1 MLNRRQ
7 LIGGAAAALVNR
19 WSCALGDLGLS
30 YPRARYDR
38 AIVIDALGGL
48 GEFDPDAADDA
59 PLSAR
64 ALADVRAAGVTAI
77 NLTINNVGNGPNK
90 FIGAVR
96 NIAGMEHELA
106 AHPDVLMKILRGSD
120 IQAAKSAK
128 RLGIIYGCQD
138 TTMLEGDLKNLGVF
152 ADLGVRIVQPTYN
165 VRNLMGDGCIEKAD
179 GGLSKMGYDFIA
191 QMNRLNLLLDLSH
204 AGPRTIAEGIAAS
217 QAPMA
222 ITHTGCRALVDLPRN
237 TRDSELKALAARGGV
252 AGIYFMP
259 FLRESAQPHAE
270 DLIRHIEYAVN
281 VCGEDHVGIG
291 TDGSISGVPLTDAY
305 RESFRKE
312 EAARIKAGVAAPGE
326 SADVLTIVPEY
337 NDPLRFNR
345 LAGDLARRGWPSS
358 RIDKLLGA
366 NFARLFAEVWDAPG
380 VAAPRI
386 ATPGAA
392 VQGAAVPG
400 AQTGS

>member
-7 LIGGAAAALVNR
+7 LIGGAAAAIVNK
-19 WSCALGDLGLS
+19 WSFAAADNGS
-30 YPRARYDR
+30 TYARARYER

-48 GEFDPDAADDA
+48 GEFDPDAAQDA

-64 ALADVRAAGVTAI
+64 ALADVRESGVTAI
-77 NLTINNVGNGPNK
+77 NLTINEVGNGPNK
-90 FIGAVR
+90 FMGAVK
-96 NIAGMEHELA
+96 NIAGVERELT
-106 AHPDVLMKILRGSD
+106 AHPDVFMKILRGPD
-120 IQAAKSAK
+120 LQAAKSSK

-138 TTMLEGDLKNLGVF
+138 TTMLEGDLKSLAVF

-191 QMNRLNLLLDLSH
+191 EMNRLHLLLDLSH

-222 ITHTGCRALVDLPRN
+222 ITHTACRALVDLPRN

-281 VCGEDHVGIG
+281 VCGEDHVGLG
-291 TDGSISGVPLTDAY
+291 TDGSISGMPLTDPY
-305 RESFRKE
+305 REWFRKE
-312 EAARIKAGVAAPGE
+312 EAARIKAGLAAPGE

-345 LAGDLARRGWPSS
+345 LAADLARRGWPGS
-358 RIDKLLGA
+358 RVDKLLGA
-366 NFARLFAEVWDAPG
+366 NFARLFAAVWDASS
-380 VAAPRI
+380 VV
-386 ATPGAA
+386 TPGA
-392 VQGAAVPG
+392 VGQK
-400 AQTGS
+400 